1 MDTKMAISFSSA
13 LGLHPAALELKAQ
26 RAEILANNI
35 INSDTPDFK
44 ARDMDFHG
52 LLLGMSQ
59 KHLDMNQ
66 THGNHL
72 AGMAGGPDG
81 NLHYRVPLQPSIDGN
96 TVDAQVEEAAYT
108 RNALQFQA
116 TLTFLNGR
124 FRGLMAAI
132 RGE

>member
-1 MDTKMAISFSSA
+1 MAISFSSA
-13 LGLHPAALELKAQ
+13 LGIHPASLELKAQ

-35 INSDTPDFK
+35 INSDTPNFK

-52 LLLGMSQ
+52 LLLGMGQ
-59 KHLDMNQ
+59 KHLDMKQ
-66 THGNHL
+66 THQNHV
-72 AGMAGGPDG
+72 AGIAGGPEG

-116 TLTFLNGR
+116 SLTFLNGR